1 MIRCVHLEM
10 MATSYDYP
18 YFKTPCSIIVAG
30 PSQCGKTTFTRQL
43 LRSASRAFDRP
54 VRRIVY
60 CYGEPQRCFKD
71 MQREGI
77 HFHKGIPKNI
87 QNLFPKHLRPGILV
101 LDDLMRDCGEDQHV
115 LDLFTRGSHHND
127 MTCIYL
133 TQNLFPPGKYA
144 RTISLNTHYV
154 VAFKNPRDAVGVRNL
169 AQQAYPGRV
178 PYVMDCF
185 QDATSQPYGY
195 LIFDLHPSTPDPLRL
210 RTNLLTQPTIVYQ
223 EHKNDTR

>member
-1 MIRCVHLEM
+1 

-30 PSQCGKTTFTRQL
+30 PSQCDKTTFTRRL
-43 LRSASRAFDRP
+43 LRSTSRAFDRP

-77 HFHKGIPKNI
+77 HFQNYKGIPKNI
-87 QNLFPKHLRPGILV
+87 RTLFPNHLRPGILV
-101 LDDLMRDCGEDQHV
+101 LDDLMRDCGKDQYGLH
-115 LDLFTRGSHHND
+115 LFTKGSHYNEV
-127 MTCIYL
+127 TCIYL
-133 TQNLFPPGKYA
+133 TRNLFPPEKYA

-154 VAFKNPRDAVGVRNL
+154 VAFQNPRDAVGVRNL

-178 PYVMDCF
+178 PYVMNCF

-195 LIFDLHPSTPDPLRL
+195 LLFDLHPSTPDILRL

>member
-1 MIRCVHLEM
+1 

-101 LDDLMRDCGEDQHV
+101 LDDLMRDCWEDQHV

-127 MTCIYL
+127 VTCLYL

-195 LIFDLHPSTPDPLRL
+195 LLFDLHPATPDPLRL

-223 EHKNDTR
+223 ENKNEEQE

>member
-1 MIRCVHLEM
+1 MFQGH
-10 MATSYDYP
+10 ATRRNSFP
-18 YFKTPCSIIVAG
+18 QGHSEKHS
-30 PSQCGKTTFTRQL
+30 K
-43 LRSASRAFDRP
+43 P
-54 VRRIVY
+54 V
-60 CYGEPQRCFKD
+60 PQ
-71 MQREGI
+71 
-77 HFHKGIPKNI
+77 
-87 QNLFPKHLRPGILV
+87 HLRPGILV
-101 LDDLMRDCGEDQHV
+101 LDDLMRDCGEDQHG

-127 MTCIYL
+127 VTCIYL

-195 LIFDLHPSTPDPLRL
+195 LLFYLHPSTPDPLRL

-223 EHKNDTR
+223 EHENDTR